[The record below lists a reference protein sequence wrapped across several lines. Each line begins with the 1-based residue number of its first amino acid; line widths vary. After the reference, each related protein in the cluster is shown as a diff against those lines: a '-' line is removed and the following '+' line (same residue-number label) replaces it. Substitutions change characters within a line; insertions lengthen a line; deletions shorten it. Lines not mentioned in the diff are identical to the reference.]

1 MTAKNHNK
9 TYFFVT
15 TESLIGDTN
24 LFLNQDYFISESN
37 DEECQDHI
45 DNEIIVAE
53 AEIMIAEVTSRGRGY
68 GKEALLLMLKYGQS
82 TIGVQEFVA
91 KIGYDNV
98 VSQNLFK
105 QLQFEEVSRS
115 DVFKEITYKRTVDD
129 DWTKWLTNE
138 TDSYKVDEY
147 RN

>member
-1 MTAKNHNK
+1 
-9 TYFFVT
+9 
-15 TESLIGDTN
+15 
-24 LFLNQDYFISESN
+24 
-37 DEECQDHI
+37 
-45 DNEIIVAE
+45 
-53 AEIMIAEVTSRGRGY
+53 MIAEASARGKGY

-91 KIGYDNV
+91 KIGYDNA

-105 QLQFEEVSRS
+105 KLQFDELSRS

-129 DWTKWLTNE
+129 DWTKWLTAE
-138 TDSYKVDEY
+138 TESYKIDEY